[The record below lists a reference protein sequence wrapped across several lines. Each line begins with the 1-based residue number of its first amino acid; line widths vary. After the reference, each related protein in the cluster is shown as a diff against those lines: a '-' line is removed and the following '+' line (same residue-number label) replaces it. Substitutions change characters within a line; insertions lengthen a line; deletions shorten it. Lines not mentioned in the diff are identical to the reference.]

1 MENKFLHK
9 ATVIWSNVCRF
20 LLAVV
25 FLFSGFVKANDP
37 LGTVYKVQ
45 DYLEAWGL
53 QSLSAGYVPYL
64 AAMLCALFEFIL
76 GIYLFFG
83 IRRRVAPLLA
93 LLMMAFM
100 TPLTLWLAIAN
111 PISDCGCFGDAVVLT
126 NWETFFKN
134 IVLLIAA
141 ISVFKWRRHIFNLV
155 TTKVDWLISLYSIL
169 FIIFFMLFC
178 LRYLPVFDF
187 RPYHV
192 GADIIKGMTIPE
204 GEKPTEYETIFIYS
218 KDGKEQEFTIDNFP
232 TDSTWTFVDSKTRVK
247 EKGYDPPIHDF
258 SITSL
263 ETGED
268 LTDDILHSDQYT
280 FLLVAPWLKQADDSG
295 MDLINEVYDYSVE
308 HGYRFLC
315 LTASSEQDIIDWQE
329 NTGAEYPF
337 ALMDEITLKTMI
349 RSNPGLML
357 IRNGVILNKWNDADL
372 PDEYAL
378 TGKLETLEL
387 GKLKKVTDSYT
398 IGYVFL
404 WFAIPLLFVLGMDI
418 LVVKRREKKSEAL
431 RRRNAELL
439 KAVKLSTQE
448 ETPSDEGSDGS
459 ETKSDSDK
467 SS

>member
-1 MENKFLHK
+1 M
-9 ATVIWSNVCRF
+9 IWSNFCRF

-247 EKGYDPPIHDF
+247 EKGDEPPIHDF

-280 FLLVAPWLKQADDSG
+280 FLLVAPWLKQADDSDI
-295 MDLINEVYDYSVE
+295 DLINEVYDYSLE

-315 LTASSEQDIIDWQE
+315 LTASSDEDIAMWQD

-337 ALMDEITLKTMI
+337 ALTDEITLKTII
-349 RSNPGLML
+349 RSNPGLVL
-357 IRNGVILNKWNDADL
+357 LKKGVVINKWSNNQL
-372 PDEYAL
+372 PDEYILNKPLNQLPIGELNPKTASH
-378 TGKLETLEL
+378 KLIEVL
-387 GKLKKVTDSYT
+387 G
-398 IGYVFL
+398 
-404 WFAIPLLFVLGMDI
+404 WFAGPLIFLTLCD
-418 LVVKRREKKSEAL
+418 LAWLRWHKRKTKKE
-431 RRRNAELL
+431 NANKEN
-439 KAVKLSTQE
+439 
-448 ETPSDEGSDGS
+448 
-459 ETKSDSDK
+459 
-467 SS
+467 

>member
-1 MENKFLHK
+1 
-9 ATVIWSNVCRF
+9 
-20 LLAVV
+20 
-25 FLFSGFVKANDP
+25 
-37 LGTVYKVQ
+37 
-45 DYLEAWGL
+45 
-53 QSLSAGYVPYL
+53 
-64 AAMLCALFEFIL
+64 
-76 GIYLFFG
+76 
-83 IRRRVAPLLA
+83 
-93 LLMMAFM
+93 MAFM

-247 EKGYDPPIHDF
+247 EKGYEPPIHDF

-357 IRNGVILNKWNDADL
+357 LKKGVVLRKWSVSNL
-372 PDEYAL
+372 PDEYQLNAPLEKLPFSTWNPKTNVHKVVEVTGWFLGPLLLL
-378 TGKLETLEL
+378 TVVDLIWLRIKSRKKKKEEENKKETL
-387 GKLKKVTDSYT
+387 
-398 IGYVFL
+398 
-404 WFAIPLLFVLGMDI
+404 
-418 LVVKRREKKSEAL
+418 
-431 RRRNAELL
+431 
-439 KAVKLSTQE
+439 
-448 ETPSDEGSDGS
+448 
-459 ETKSDSDK
+459 
-467 SS
+467 